1 MPVVVEDELMEDN
14 KGSIETQSSESYRL
28 LSTDLR
34 GSVFVHSFSPDATEP
49 SSSASLIKAKGTNAS
64 KGDLIVQKTASG
76 PLRSNVWVVSTMRFP
91 LYLSLTRFVFVLLL
105 QNALA
110 RKDGSIDVVDSKNTG
125 RVLLTL
131 RHSGMKKGMQ
141 RWVGLAVSPE

>member
-1 MPVVVEDELMEDN
+1 MPVVVEDELMED
-14 KGSIETQSSESYRL
+14 KGSTETQSSESYRL

-34 GSVFVHSFSPDATEP
+34 GSVYVHSFSPDATEP
-49 SSSASLIKAKGTNAS
+49 SSSASLIKARGTNAS

-76 PLRSNVWVVSTMRFP
+76 PLRSNVWVVSTISPP
-91 LYLSLTRFVFVLLL
+91 LYLSLTRFVLLL